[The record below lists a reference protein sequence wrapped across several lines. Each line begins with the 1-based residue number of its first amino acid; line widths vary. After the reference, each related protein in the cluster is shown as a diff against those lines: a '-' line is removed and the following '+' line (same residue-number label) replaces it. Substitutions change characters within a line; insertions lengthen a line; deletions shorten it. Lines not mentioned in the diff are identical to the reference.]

1 PVSMSRQLE
10 AGDAMIRGDSKRL
23 RQVIHNLVKNAIEA
37 LEERENPRILVAT
50 RRVEEE
56 DTPSVELLVEDNG
69 NGIDPDFIGRLFD
82 PYVTSKSKG
91 TGLGLS
97 IVKKIIEEH
106 GGIIRADNVES
117 GARFTARL
125 PISTAPRTPSMPQ
138 AGTS

>member
-1 PVSMSRQLE
+1 MFFTDGAKTPILIITSIQWLTN
-10 AGDAMIRGDSKRL
+10 
-23 RQVIHNLVKNAIEA
+23 VISDT
-37 LEERENPRILVAT
+37 PRILL
-50 RRVEEE
+50 VEDE
-56 DTPSVELLVEDNG
+56 DTPSVELFVEDNG
-69 NGIDPDFIGRLFD
+69 QGIQPDLIGRLFD
-82 PYVTSKSKG
+82 PYVTSKTKG

-125 PISTAPRTPSMPQ
+125 PVSSASVTSSMPQ